1 MARTN
6 FSSAARPTR
15 VRRRSAGRA
24 RVDAATLL
32 GFVSGIGLVV
42 LAMMMGGSPSSF
54 LDVPSLLIVF
64 GGTFGVVTV
73 CYSLHEM
80 GRAHSVAYK
89 AIVRHDRDPV
99 SAAMESLDLADIAR
113 RKGVLALEQE
123 IDSGTA
129 DAFCRRALGMVL
141 EGSPGEEIEAVLKRE
156 IHESMQRHA
165 SSAGIF
171 RKAAEVSPGMGLI
184 GTLIGLVQMLSNL
197 DDPATIGPSMAVA
210 VLTTFYG
217 AVLATMVF
225 SPLASKLERNAENDM
240 LVTNIYLLAAASI
253 ARQENPRRLEGL
265 LNSLLPPEKRVRYF
279 K

>member
-1 MARTN
+1 MARTTLGTAV
-6 FSSAARPTR
+6 SPSR
-15 VRRRSAGRA
+15 VRRGPVGKSRL
-24 RVDAATLL
+24 DAATLL
-32 GFVSGIGLVV
+32 GFASGLGLVA
-42 LAMMMGGSPSSF
+42 LAMTMGGSFASF

-73 CYSLHEM
+73 CFSLTEM
-80 GRAHSVAYK
+80 GRAHSVAYR
-89 AIVRHDRDPV
+89 AIVRDDRDPTA
-99 SAAMESLDLADIAR
+99 AAMAALELADTAR
-113 RKGVLALEQE
+113 RKGILALEQK
-123 IDSGTA
+123 IDSGSV
-129 DAFCRRALGMVL
+129 DAFCRQALGMVL
-141 EGSPGEEIEAVLKRE
+141 EGAPGEEIENVLKRE
-156 IHESMQRHA
+156 IHQTMQRHA

-197 DDPATIGPSMAVA
+197 NDPASIGPSMAVA

-225 SPLASKLERNAENDM
+225 APLAAKLERNAENDV
-240 LVTNIYLLAAASI
+240 LVANVYLLAAASI

-265 LNSLLPPEKRVRYF
+265 LNALLPPDNRIHYF